1 MAVFTRT
8 ERAMA
13 RPTSRAA
20 VSLAPPTTWISTS
33 FEAPSPSATIA
44 SASVRAT
51 CSTAS
56 SNAFHTAP
64 SRAGSP
70 PDAPPASSSTV
81 SLVLVSPSTEMAL
94 KLRSATRRSSGC
106 SAAGSPAASVVSTAS
121 SVAMSGWIIPAPLA
135 IPPTVI
141 MPAGVSKRTA
151 QCLGRVS
158 VVMMARAASGP
169 PSAVRCAAAVCR
181 PLLICSSGR
190 GTPITPVESTS
201 AVRAGRPAACS
212 AAWAMARAATSPG
225 PPVHAFATRAFM
237 ATALMRPGRSAKRSA
252 SYVTGAARSAFLVN
266 TPAVAQLVAHTSSAT
281 SGAPSAF
288 SPACAAAAVKPRGD
302 VTEPLGISVRA
313 EDIGGKIAQARRLC
327 NRPGRH
333 IIAQPSREARSMSE
347 PFLSSDDYDER
358 AHQLY
363 NDGQYDHAIET
374 LREGLGRYPHAVEL
388 HVGMGYARLAREEAV
403 GLDPEHEDA
412 LAGLGEVLLKFGD
425 RAGAVACFDRIL
437 ALGFREDHDLMLQVG
452 RALFRAGVL
461 DQARRFF
468 EVAITVHPDSAEAA
482 ACVGYAAHRLSDG
495 GGALYWLRR
504 ALELDAAH
512 AEARIYLANLLYDR
526 GEYEA
531 ALFHLQ
537 RTEPGDH
544 FDGLAIWRL
553 VELKRSVY
561 HLPEG
566 DPELVPWHRRLDE
579 LSADAAPE
587 DLLLAELEAMGPDGQ
602 VRDPRQLELFGTLLT
617 QLQGM
622 KARSVPAE
630 IHRVSMLNGA
640 TYVGTWEEIV
650 RQMKND
656 AAEWARGS
664 LEQYMAAVA
673 HRGRK
678 ETGVAIPATDPESF
692 IRGSA
697 DAGLLRIL
705 H

>member
-1 MAVFTRT
+1 
-8 ERAMA
+8 MA
-13 RPTSRAA
+13 R
-20 VSLAPPTTWISTS
+20 
-33 FEAPSPSATIA
+33 
-44 SASVRAT
+44 ASVRAT
-51 CSTAS
+51 CCTAS

-64 SRAGSP
+64 SRAGST
-70 PDAPPASSSTV
+70 PDAPPASRRTV
-81 SLVLVSPSTEMAL
+81 SFVLVSPSTEMAL
-94 KLRSATRRSSGC
+94 KLRSATRRSSGWR
-106 SAAGSPAASVVSTAS
+106 AAGSPAASVVSTAS
-121 SVAMSGWIIPAPLA
+121 SVAMSGWIMPAPLA

-169 PSAVRCAAAVCR
+169 ASAVRCAAAAWR
-181 PLLICSSGR
+181 PVVICSSGS
-190 GTPITPVESTS
+190 GTPITPVERTS

-212 AAWAMARAATSPG
+212 AAWAIARAAARPG
-225 PPVHAFATRAFM
+225 APVQAFATRAFM
-237 ATALMRPGRSAKRSA
+237 ATARMRPGRSASRSA

-266 TPAVAQLVAHTSSAT
+266 TPAVAQLVALTSSAT

-288 SPACAAAAVKPRGD
+288 SPACAAAALKPRGD
-302 VTEPLGISVRA
+302 VTEPFGISVRP
-313 EDIGGKIAQARRLC
+313 EDIRGKIARAGRLC
-327 NRPGRH
+327 NRPARH

-374 LREGLGRYPHAVEL
+374 LREGLGLYPHAVEL
-388 HVGMGYARLAREEAV
+388 HVGMGYARLAREEYLWARRAVGEAV
-403 GLDPEHEDA
+403 GLDPEHEGA
-412 LAGLGEVLLKFGD
+412 LAGLGEVLLKFGE
-425 RAGAVACFDRIL
+425 RGGAVACFDRIV
-437 ALGFREDHDLMLQVG
+437 ALGFKDDHDLMLQVG
-452 RALFRAGVL
+452 RALFREAAL

-468 EVAITVHPDSAEAA
+468 EVAITGHPDSAEAA
-482 ACVGYAAHRLSDG
+482 ACVGYAAHRLTDE

-504 ALELDAAH
+504 ALELDAGH

-531 ALFHLQ
+531 ALFHLE
-537 RTEPGDH
+537 RTQPADH

-553 VELKRSVY
+553 IELKKSVY
-561 HLPEG
+561 RLPDD
-566 DPELVPWHRRLDE
+566 DPELVPWHHRLDG
-579 LSADAAPE
+579 LMGDAAPE
-587 DLLLAELEAMGPDGQ
+587 DLLLAEIEAMGPDGQ
-602 VRDPRQLELFGTLLT
+602 LRDPRQLELFGTLLT
-617 QLQGM
+617 ELQGM
-622 KARSVPAE
+622 KARSGPGDV
-630 IHRVSMLNGA
+630 HRVSTPGGA
-640 TYVGTWEEIV
+640 TYLGTWEEIV
-650 RQMKND
+650 RQMKDD

-664 LEQYMAAVA
+664 LEQYMAAAA

>member
-1 MAVFTRT
+1 MSAWGTR
-8 ERAMA
+8 A
-13 RPTSRAA
+13 SRAR
-20 VSLAPPTTWISTS
+20 STS
-33 FEAPSPSATIA
+33 
-44 SASVRAT
+44 
-51 CSTAS
+51 
-56 SNAFHTAP
+56 
-64 SRAGSP
+64 G
-70 PDAPPASSSTV
+70 
-81 SLVLVSPSTEMAL
+81 
-94 KLRSATRRSSGC
+94 
-106 SAAGSPAASVVSTAS
+106 
-121 SVAMSGWIIPAPLA
+121 
-135 IPPTVI
+135 
-141 MPAGVSKRTA
+141 
-151 QCLGRVS
+151 
-158 VVMMARAASGP
+158 
-169 PSAVRCAAAVCR
+169 
-181 PLLICSSGR
+181 
-190 GTPITPVESTS
+190 
-201 AVRAGRPAACS
+201 
-212 AAWAMARAATSPG
+212 
-225 PPVHAFATRAFM
+225 
-237 ATALMRPGRSAKRSA
+237 
-252 SYVTGAARSAFLVN
+252 
-266 TPAVAQLVAHTSSAT
+266 
-281 SGAPSAF
+281 
-288 SPACAAAAVKPRGD
+288 
-302 VTEPLGISVRA
+302 
-313 EDIGGKIAQARRLC
+313 
-327 NRPGRH
+327 
-333 IIAQPSREARSMSE
+333 
-347 PFLSSDDYDER
+347 
-358 AHQLY
+358 
-363 NDGQYDHAIET
+363 
-374 LREGLGRYPHAVEL
+374 
-388 HVGMGYARLAREEAV
+388 
-403 GLDPEHEDA
+403 A
-412 LAGLGEVLLKFGD
+412 LAGLGEALLKFGD

-452 RALFRAGVL
+452 RALFREGVL

-537 RTEPGDH
+537 RTEPADH